1 MSASAF
7 APAKIN
13 LFLHVGPPRTDG
25 FHPVNSLMVFADV
38 GDEVSISSGSEP
50 PLRLTG
56 PFASGLGDGDNLVLR
71 AARQLAVHLG
81 RRGPLPTLVLD
92 KRLPVAS
99 GLGGGS
105 ADAAATLRLLNAE
118 WNAGLSP
125 VELEALAAGLG
136 SDVPACVR
144 SRPVTASGR
153 GDVLGPAPFLPSLPA
168 VLVNPGTACPTG
180 EVYRAYDLSARFGG
194 SDPVPPPAVLPDA
207 AAAALWLGDL
217 RNDLEAPAI
226 AVAPVVREVLD
237 RLRAAPETR
246 LARLSGSGATC
257 FALCADPGCAH
268 QLAAEVRRTHPDWW
282 VRACSLGGLPDASA

>member
-13 LFLHVGPPRTDG
+13 LYLHVGPPGADG
-25 FHPVNSLMVFADV
+25 FHPVGSLMVFADV
-38 GDEVSISSGSEP
+38 GDEVSISSDSAP
-50 PLRLTG
+50 SLRLTG
-56 PFASGLGDGDNLVLR
+56 PFAAGLGDGDNLVVR
-71 AARQLAVHLG
+71 AARRLAEHLG
-81 RRGPLPTLVLD
+81 RPGSPPALVLD

-105 ADAAATLRLLNAE
+105 ADAAATLRLLNAG
-118 WNAGLSP
+118 WKAGLTP
-125 VELEALAAGLG
+125 RDLEALAADLG

-144 SRPVTASGR
+144 SRPVTVSGR
-153 GDVLGPAPFLPSLPA
+153 GDVMGPAPVLPRLPA
-168 VLVNPGTACPTG
+168 VLVNPGVACPTG
-180 EVYRAYDLSARFGG
+180 EVYRAYDRVGRFGG
-194 SDPVPPPAVLPDA
+194 SAPVPAPAALPDA

-226 AVAPVVREVLD
+226 TIAPVIRDVLD

-257 FALCADPGCAH
+257 FALCADPGCADR
-268 QLAAEVRRTHPDWW
+268 LAADIRRTHPDWW
-282 VRACSLGGLPDASA
+282 VRACSLGGPPGAFA

>member
-13 LFLHVGPPRTDG
+13 LYLHVGPPGADG
-25 FHPVNSLMVFADV
+25 FHPLNSLMVFADV
-38 GDEVSISSGSEP
+38 GDEVSISSAAEP

-56 PFASGLGDGDNLVLR
+56 PFASGLGDGDNLVVR
-71 AARQLAVHLG
+71 AARQLAAHLG
-81 RRGPLPTLVLD
+81 RRGPLPALVLD
-92 KRLPVAS
+92 KCLPVAS

-118 WNAGLSP
+118 WKAGLSP
-125 VELEALAAGLG
+125 VELEALAADLG

-153 GDVLGPAPFLPSLPA
+153 GELLDPAPFLPSLPA
-168 VLVNPGTACPTG
+168 VLVNPGVACPTG

-194 SDPVPPPAVLPDA
+194 SDPIARAALLPDA
-207 AAAALWLGDL
+207 AAAARWLGDL

-226 AVAPVVREVLD
+226 AVTPVIRDVLE
-237 RLRAAPETR
+237 RLKAAPETR

-257 FALCADPGCAH
+257 FALCADPGSAH
-268 QLAAEVRRTHPDWW
+268 QLAVDIGRTHPDWW
-282 VRACSLGGLPDASA
+282 VRACSLGGLPGASA

>member
-13 LFLHVGPPRTDG
+13 LYLHVGPPGADG
-25 FHPVNSLMVFADV
+25 FHPLNSLMVFADV
-38 GDEVSISSGSEP
+38 GDEVSISSVSELP
-50 PLRLTG
+50 IRLTG
-56 PFASGLGDGDNLVLR
+56 PFASGLGDGDNLVVR
-71 AARQLAVHLG
+71 AARQLAAHLG
-81 RRGPLPTLVLD
+81 RREPLPALVLD
-92 KRLPVAS
+92 KHLPVAS

-118 WNAGLSP
+118 WKACLSP
-125 VELEALAAGLG
+125 VELEALAADLG

-153 GDVLGPAPFLPSLPA
+153 GEILGPAPVLPSLPA
-168 VLVNPGTACPTG
+168 VLVNPGVACPTG

-194 SDPVPPPAVLPDA
+194 SDPVPLPGVLTHA

-226 AVAPVVREVLD
+226 AVAPVVRDVLE

-257 FALCADPGCAH
+257 FAICADPGSAH
-268 QLAAEVRRTHPDWW
+268 RLAADIRRTHTDWW
-282 VRACSLGGLPDASA
+282 VRACSLGGLPGASA